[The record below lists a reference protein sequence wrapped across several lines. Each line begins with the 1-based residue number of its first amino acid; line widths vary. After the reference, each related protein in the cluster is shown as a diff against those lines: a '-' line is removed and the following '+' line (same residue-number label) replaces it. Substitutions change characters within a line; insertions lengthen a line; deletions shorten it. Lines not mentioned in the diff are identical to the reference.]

1 MTVQEFLTGKTIT
14 SIETTDSL
22 IINLVI
28 GESIYGI
35 DVDTSNLLTGTL
47 LYRREDFEIEN
58 NILICGNMS
67 IDMSTT
73 NMLSKN

>member
-35 DVDTSNLLTGTL
+35 NVDTSNLLAGTL

-58 NILICGNMS
+58 NILICDNMS
-67 IDMSTT
+67 IDISTT